1 MPGEESEDSD
11 DWEHDLD
18 DIDGSQDPFEEGKWL
33 YECESDSSE
42 VKLGKR
48 TRRVDDA
55 SHPFSKSA

>member
-11 DWEHDLD
+11 DWEQDLD
-18 DIDGSQDPFEEGKWL
+18 DIDDSQDPFEEGKWL
-33 YECESDSSE
+33 YECDNDSSE

-55 SHPFSKSA
+55 SLPFSKSA